1 MFHLAAVNGERRS
14 TARGPSIA
22 MWAGLTTLFGN
33 LAAINVVALLGQE
46 DSSVATTIAALF
58 TAMASAAAVYT
69 RERWHQDKRAG
80 EPSRAEP
87 AYPPL
92 YDPRR
97 AEPSEQAEASRAW
110 LRAEAERAERA
121 EQRAREQASRAEP
134 PPRAEPSEPG
144 EQSSPEGPPPPAPPA
159 V

>member
-1 MFHLAAVNGERRS
+1 MLAVNGERR
-14 TARGPSIA
+14 TAARGPSIA

-46 DSSVATTIAALF
+46 DSPVATTIAALF

-69 RERWHQDKRAG
+69 RERWHQDKRA

-97 AEPSEQAEASRAW
+97 AEQGVERDLQAEASRAW
-110 LRAEAERAERA
+110 LRAEAERAEQRARA
-121 EQRAREQASRAEP
+121 EQREPSRA
-134 PPRAEPSEPG
+134 EPG
-144 EQSSPEGPPPPAPPA
+144 EQSEPPPAGGPPQPGTTPPPGPPA

>member
-1 MFHLAAVNGERRS
+1 VLAVNGERR
-14 TARGPSIA
+14 TAARGPSIA

-46 DSSVATTIAALF
+46 DSPVATTIAALF

-69 RERWHQDKRAG
+69 RERWHQDKRA

-97 AEPSEQAEASRAW
+97 AEQGVERDLQAEASRAW
-110 LRAEAERAERA
+110 LRAEAERAEQRARA
-121 EQRAREQASRAEP
+121 EQPS
-134 PPRAEPSEPG
+134 RAEPSEQS
-144 EQSSPEGPPPPAPPA
+144 EQSEPPPPPQPGTTPPPPPA